1 MEIRDRKIGEQ
12 YDHNLDDAEPV
23 EDEEEDEGKYNV
35 KSPAAVQIMEGAVG
49 RCVQGRRENNIVDS
63 IVAVAQDKVKGENAE
78 EGGDVIAEA
87 GVLRI

>member
-1 MEIRDRKIGEQ
+1 MEIRDGKIGEQ

-23 EDEEEDEGKYNV
+23 EDEEEDEGKDNV
-35 KSPAAVQIMEGAVG
+35 KSPAAVQVMEGAVG